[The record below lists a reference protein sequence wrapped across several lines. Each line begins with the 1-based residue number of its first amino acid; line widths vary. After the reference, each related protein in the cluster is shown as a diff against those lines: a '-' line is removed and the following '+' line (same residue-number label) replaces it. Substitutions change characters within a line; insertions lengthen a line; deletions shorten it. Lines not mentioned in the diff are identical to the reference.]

1 MSMHAEHIENDVV
14 APPRTIEGA
23 SAWVGEMIQNNPSW
37 ILHWNSE
44 QISELEMAADH
55 FLSSG
60 IALEDITPESFPLKK
75 LTPFINSVLNELLVG
90 RGFVML
96 RGLPIENWSL
106 EKSAAVYMGLG
117 RHMGTLRSSNG
128 KGHLLGHVRD
138 QGVKVEAGVR
148 FYQTNKKLDYHTD
161 SADIVG
167 LLCLQKAK
175 AGGESFIASSMSL
188 YNKLIERRPDLIA
201 AMFTSYPTD
210 RRGEVPEGRDPWFEI
225 PIFNWHQGHLS
236 CVYLRHY
243 IEDAQRLY
251 PNAPRLTREQIEV
264 MDEIDAILQEPGFAL
279 QMAFEPGDIQLLHNH
294 QILHSRNDFEN
305 WPDPKLQRHL
315 LRLWIA
321 PPSARPLP
329 EYFGSRW
336 GGVVPG
342 DRGGILVPGTK
353 LSVELAT

>member
-1 MSMHAEHIENDVV
+1 MYVERPASNVGD
-14 APPRTIEGA
+14 PPRLIEGA
-23 SAWVGEMIQNNPSW
+23 SAWLGKKIQNDPTW
-37 ILHWNSE
+37 IVRWDSE
-44 QISELEMAADH
+44 QIAELESAADH

-60 IALEDITPESFPLKK
+60 VALEDITSASFPLKK
-75 LTPFINSVLNELLVG
+75 LTPFISEILNELLSG

-96 RGLPIENWSL
+96 RGLPIKNWSI
-106 EKSAAVYMGLG
+106 EKAATIYMGLG
-117 RHMGTLRSSNG
+117 RHMGSLRSSNG

-138 QGVKVEAGVR
+138 QGVKVEAGAR
-148 FYQTNKKLDYHTD
+148 FYQTNRKLDYHTD

-175 AGGESFIASSMSL
+175 EGGESFIASSMAL
-188 YNKLIERRPDLIA
+188 YNKMIERRPDLMS
-201 AMFTSYPTD
+201 AMFTPYPTD

-225 PIFNWHQGHLS
+225 PIFNWYQGHLS

-243 IEDAQRLY
+243 IEEAQHHF
-251 PNAPRLTREQIEV
+251 PSAPRLTREQVEV

-279 QMAFEPGDIQLLHNH
+279 QMAFEQGDIQFLHNH

-321 PPSARPLP
+321 PSSARPLP
-329 EYFGSRW
+329 AYFDSRW
-336 GGVVPG
+336 GGVIPG

-353 LSVELAT
+353 LSVELVT

>member
-1 MSMHAEHIENDVV
+1 MHVERSGSNVSD
-14 APPRTIEGA
+14 PPRLIEGA
-23 SAWVGEMIQNNPSW
+23 SAWLGKKIQNDPAW
-37 ILHWNSE
+37 IVRWDSE
-44 QISELEMAADH
+44 QIAELESAADH
-55 FLSSG
+55 FLSSD
-60 IALEDITPESFPLKK
+60 IALEDITPASFPLKK
-75 LTPFINSVLNELLVG
+75 LTPFIAEILNELLSG

-96 RGLPIENWSL
+96 RGLPIKSWSI
-106 EKSAAVYMGLG
+106 EKAATIYMGLG
-117 RHMGTLRSSNG
+117 RHMGSLRSSNG

-148 FYQTNKKLDYHTD
+148 FYQTNRKLDYHTD

-175 AGGESFIASSMSL
+175 EGGESFIASSMAL
-188 YNKLIERRPDLIA
+188 YNKMIERRPDLMS
-201 AMFTSYPTD
+201 AMFTPYPTD

-225 PIFNWHQGHLS
+225 PIFNWYQGHLS

-243 IEDAQRLY
+243 IEEAQRHF
-251 PNAPRLTREQIEV
+251 PNAPRLTREQVEV

-279 QMAFEPGDIQLLHNH
+279 QMAFEQGDIQFLHNH

-329 EYFGSRW
+329 AYFDSRW
-336 GGVVPG
+336 GGVIPG
-342 DRGGILVPGTK
+342 DRGGILVPGTQF
-353 LSVELAT
+353 SVELTT